1 MDEITRVEVDLAKR
15 VIQVHAV
22 NAAGRVVAAKALAR
36 EHFVPWC
43 ARLPP
48 GVRHP
53 YLYPTMPELQPQ
65 FLRSAQPKGRRV
77 GAPILQMG
85 R

>member
-1 MDEITRVEVDLAKR
+1 MDEITRVGVDLAKR

-22 NAAGRVVAAKALAR
+22 NAAGRGGRCQGA
-36 EHFVPWC
+36 C
-43 ARLPP
+43 ARARCALLRATAAWRQAPIFIP
-48 GVRHP
+48 NHAR
-53 YLYPTMPELQPQ
+53 TQPQ
-65 FLRSAQPKGRRV
+65 FLPTAQPKGRRA

>member
-1 MDEITRVEVDLAKR
+1 MDEITRVDGDLAKR

-22 NAAGRVVAAKALAR
+22 NAAGRVVTAKAPAR
-36 EHFVPWC
+36 ERFVPWC
-43 ARLPP
+43 AQLPP

-65 FLRSAQPKGRRV
+65 FLPTAQSKGCRA